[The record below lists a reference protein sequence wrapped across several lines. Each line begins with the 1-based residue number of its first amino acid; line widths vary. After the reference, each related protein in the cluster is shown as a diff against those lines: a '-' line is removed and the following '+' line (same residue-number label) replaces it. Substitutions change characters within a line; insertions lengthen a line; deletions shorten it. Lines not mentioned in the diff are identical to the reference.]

1 MRSFKRLKS
10 LFSGGENGQ
19 NMKREKICVA
29 HNACQ

>member
-10 LFSGGENGQ
+10 LFGSGQNGR

-29 HNACQ
+29 HNA